1 MNKPNACCAPA
12 AQPNAPLTPMSD
24 DAHRR
29 TVRDAY
35 AQVAQASD
43 KGQISGSAS
52 HCCGVSDDSA
62 INTLIST
69 RLGYS
74 LADLDLA
81 PAGADMGLG
90 CGNPKAIAALKPGE
104 TVVDLGSGGGF
115 DCFLAVGEVGRSGQV
130 IGVDMTP
137 EMVSKARANALK
149 GQYENVEFRLGE
161 IEHLPI
167 ADAVADVVISN
178 CVINLSPDK
187 PQVFREAF
195 RVLRAGGRLAIS
207 DVVATSQPPEDMR
220 NDAVLIAGCMGNASL
235 ITDLEAMM
243 RAAGFEQI
251 RIQPKDESKAF
262 IEDWAPGR
270 NVTDFVVSATIE
282 AVKPVA
288 CRSSG
293 DG

>member
-1 MNKPNACCAPA
+1 MNKPNTCCTPA
-12 AQPNAPLTPMSD
+12 TQPNVSLTPMSD

-29 TVRDAY
+29 TVRNAY

-43 KGQISGSAS
+43 KGQSSGNAS
-52 HCCGVSDDSA
+52 SCCGVSDDGA

-74 LADLDLA
+74 QADLDLA

-115 DCFLAVGEVGRSGQV
+115 DCFLAVREVGSSGQV

-149 GQYENVEFRLGE
+149 GQYENVAFRLGE

-187 PQVFREAF
+187 PQVFHEAF
-195 RVLRAGGRLAIS
+195 RVLKAGGRLAIS
-207 DVVATSQPPEDMR
+207 DVVATAPLPDDMR
-220 NDAVLIAGCMGNASL
+220 NDAALIAGCMGNASL
-235 ITDLEAMM
+235 VADLEAMM
-243 RAAGFEQI
+243 RSAGFEQI

-262 IEDWAPGR
+262 IADWAPGR
-270 NVTDFVVSATIE
+270 KVTDFVVSATIE
-282 AVKPVA
+282 AIKPGA
-288 CRSSG
+288 SPLS
-293 DG
+293 DF